1 MLSKREK
8 WIAVVACAVLALLV
22 TDWYVLTPLLEAR
35 DRVGIEHET
44 KARELGEAAEA
55 LTQGRRSRAV
65 WDEMVKG
72 GLGVDP
78 SDAESRMLNTLRAW
92 SQETGLSISSIR
104 PERVVKSNDLARIG
118 FEATGNGTLRSVAQF
133 MQRIESSS
141 LPLRVHE
148 MQVSSRSE
156 GADDLTLRLRVSTI
170 CKDPDPPAKPVG
182 TAGKPRAP
190 ARGGAS

>member
-1 MLSKREK
+1 
-8 WIAVVACAVLALLV
+8 
-22 TDWYVLTPLLEAR
+22 
-35 DRVGIEHET
+35 
-44 KARELGEAAEA
+44 
-55 LTQGRRSRAV
+55 
-65 WDEMVKG
+65 
-72 GLGVDP
+72 
-78 SDAESRMLNTLRAW
+78 MLNTLRAW

-104 PERVVKSNDLARIG
+104 PERVVKSNDLAQIG

-170 CKDPDPPAKPVG
+170 CKDPDPPAKPAG
-182 TAGKPRAP
+182 KAGKPRAP